1 MKIKTATLLGMIGAI
16 ISLCQYLFYL
26 LLNSKAIS
34 LVNEDWD
41 YEKKEQVYL
50 AFNVTNNILSAFS
63 ALTLMMFF
71 YVLYKNQKQ

>member
-63 ALTLMMFF
+63 SLTLMMFF

>member
-16 ISLCQYLFYL
+16 ISLCQFLFHL

-34 LVNEDWD
+34 LVNEEWD
-41 YEKKEQVYL
+41 YEKREQVYL
-50 AFNVTNNILSAFS
+50 ALNVTHSILSAFS

-71 YVLYKNQKQ
+71 YVLYKNQK